1 MPDASTEGSIA
12 PFSAAL
18 TAATHLTPKTR
29 NAPMPTAYE
38 LMEAYRSWWRA
49 SYGTTPNSQAV
60 ILAAAWAEF
69 VLSTYQAGQ
78 QPTTPARE
86 TTP

>member
-1 MPDASTEGSIA
+1 
-12 PFSAAL
+12 
-18 TAATHLTPKTR
+18 
-29 NAPMPTAYE
+29 MPTAYE
-38 LMEAYRSWWRA
+38 LMEAFRSWWRA

-78 QPTTPARE
+78 QPTVPAQPTGR